1 MGEHKD
7 LLSRFPSSV
16 PDLSS
21 ANLASRNVTI
31 QQTSGAVLLSN
42 SRSNSSR
49 HVFRILNALVVLA
62 GGVAL
67 HAHPEIEDA
76 LNRLNAQIIA
86 KPNEADLYVQRG
98 ELYAKHEEWIVAEA
112 NYLRAAELAPQH
124 PRLPHLRGA
133 LELATGRS
141 AGARGHLDAALDRD
155 PANAEALVLRARAK
169 VDLADRA
176 AAIADFNAA
185 LALIAAPPPELFL
198 ERARLLP
205 PADAVRSLDE
215 GLARLGPA
223 ITLQLAAIE
232 IEESLGRIDEAV
244 SRINRLAAESERKES
259 WLKRRGDLFFRAG
272 RSSEARTSY
281 LSALAAIHAL
291 PDWLRASPD
300 TKQLAAELT
309 RLATSRS

>member
-1 MGEHKD
+1 M
-7 LLSRFPSSV
+7 LRILTALV
-16 PDLSS
+16 I
-21 ANLASRNVTI
+21 LASGVT
-31 QQTSGAVLLSN
+31 L
-42 SRSNSSR
+42 R
-49 HVFRILNALVVLA
+49 
-62 GGVAL
+62 
-67 HAHPEIEDA
+67 AHPEIEDA
-76 LNRLNAQIIA
+76 LDRLNAQIAA
-86 KPNEADLYVQRG
+86 KPHEADLYVQRG

-112 NYLRAAELAPQH
+112 NYLRATELEPQH
-124 PRLPHLRGA
+124 PRLPQLRGA

-141 AGARGHLDAALDRD
+141 AEARTHLDIALERD

-169 VDLADRA
+169 VALSDRT

-185 LALIAAPPPELFL
+185 LARIAAPPPELFL
-198 ERARLLP
+198 ERAKLLS

-223 ITLQLAAIE
+223 ITLHLAAIE
-232 IEESLGRIDEAV
+232 IEESLGRIDDAV

-259 WLKRRGDLFFRAG
+259 WLKRRGDLLFRAG
-272 RSSEARTSY
+272 RSSEARASY
-281 LSALAAIHAL
+281 LAALAAIHAL